1 MKRML
6 MMMMMVEVSLTQIAG
21 ACRLAVASGAGEQV
35 ERVGVVDG
43 CCQCSSSSGGGVVRR
58 YPSDG
63 MADAG

>member
-1 MKRML
+1 ML

-43 CCQCSSSSGGGVVRR
+43 CCQCSSSSGGRGGGVVRR